1 MGAVPRRIMKAPP
14 TSPPLLA
21 SSTPTTTTLTTTLP
35 QASDGAYLIIANQ
48 FVPITPTSPFAVA
61 YRDHQQI
68 DQAARQHSISNM
80 GQTCWFAVILRLIA
94 ATVSTAWGATT
105 PDNQAVRLV
114 RLLQTDPSLRE
125 NETSHLAPVYTDK
138 PRAFL

>member
-21 SSTPTTTTLTTTLP
+21 SSTPTTTTPTTTLP
-35 QASDGAYLIIANQ
+35 QASDGVTSDPTSLVPGAATSPLILHAIEQAYLIIANQ

-114 RLLQTDPSLRE
+114 RLL
-125 NETSHLAPVYTDK
+125 
-138 PRAFL
+138 